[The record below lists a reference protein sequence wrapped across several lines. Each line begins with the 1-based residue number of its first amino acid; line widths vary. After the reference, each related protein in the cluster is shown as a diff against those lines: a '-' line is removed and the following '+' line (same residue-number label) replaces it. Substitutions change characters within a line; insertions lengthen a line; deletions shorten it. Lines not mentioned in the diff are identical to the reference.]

1 MAMRVPTGSVLSC
14 RTLEYWSFVDSTL
27 PSLIG
32 FAIAMYI
39 TPGPNNAMLA
49 ASGASFGMRAAVP
62 HMLGIVC
69 GFAFMMTV
77 VTAGVASIVLTVP
90 LLLPLMRWGGAAW
103 MLVLAWK
110 IATAQPPNTT
120 ITRGRG
126 RVLGFGGAAAFQWV
140 NPKGWLIALAAAGTF
155 IRPGQDLWTQTTWI
169 SIVFFVVAL
178 PCMLPWVL
186 LGAGAGR
193 VLRSPGRLRAFNI
206 VMALLLVASVVPLL
220 LD

>member
-1 MAMRVPTGSVLSC
+1 MNAT
-14 RTLEYWSFVDSTL
+14 F

-39 TPGPNNAMLA
+39 TPGPNNTMLA
-49 ASGASFGMRAAVP
+49 ASAASYGPRATVP
-62 HMLGIVC
+62 HMLGIAC
-69 GFAFMMTV
+69 GFAFMMMV
-77 VTAGVASIVLTVP
+77 VTAGLASVVLAWP

-110 IATAQPPNTT
+110 IATAAVPGPNL
-120 ITRGRG
+120 TRGRG

-140 NPKGWLIALAAAGTF
+140 NPKGWLIAVAAAGMF
-155 IRPGQDLWTQTTWI
+155 IRPEQNLAIQTAWI
-169 SIVFFVVAL
+169 GAVFFAVAI

-186 LGAGAGR
+186 LGAGAAR
-193 VLRSPGRLRAFNI
+193 LLRSPGRLRAFNGA
-206 VMALLLVASVVPLL
+206 MALLLVVSVVPLL

>member
-1 MAMRVPTGSVLSC
+1 MDA
-14 RTLEYWSFVDSTL
+14 TL

-49 ASGASFGMRAAVP
+49 ASAASYGMRATVP
-62 HMLGIVC
+62 HMLGIAC
-69 GFAFMMTV
+69 GFAFMMAV
-77 VTAGVASIVLTVP
+77 VTAGLASAVLAWP

-103 MLVLAWK
+103 LLVLAWK
-110 IATAQPPNTT
+110 IANAPAPEAQPSGTHPS
-120 ITRGRG
+120 GKRG

-140 NPKGWLIALAAAGTF
+140 NPKGWLIAVAAAGMF
-155 IRPGQDLWTQTTWI
+155 IRPEQNLATQAAWI
-169 SIVFFVVAL
+169 SAVFVAVAL
-178 PCMLPWVL
+178 PCMLPWML

-193 VLRSPGRLRAFNI
+193 VLRSPGRLRVFN
-206 VMALLLVASVVPLL
+206 VAMALLLVVSVVPLL